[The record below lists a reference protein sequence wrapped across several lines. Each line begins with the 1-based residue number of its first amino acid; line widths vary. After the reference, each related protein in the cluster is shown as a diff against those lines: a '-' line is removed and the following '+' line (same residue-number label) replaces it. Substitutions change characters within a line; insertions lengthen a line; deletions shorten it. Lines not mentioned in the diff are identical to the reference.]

1 MVIPVFSLYS
11 ETEQFPLSPPEG
23 RSLDRLCPVPE
34 KREIKKSLNGR
45 LYQWMGRAGKRKE
58 KNWGFGLYTLNAL
71 S

>member
-11 ETEQFPLSPPEG
+11 ETEQFPLLLPEG

-34 KREIKKSLNGR
+34 KIEIKKSLNGR
-45 LYQWMGRAGKRKE
+45 LHQWMGRASKRKE
-58 KNWGFGLYTLNAL
+58 KKCGFALYTLNAL

>member
-11 ETEQFPLSPPEG
+11 ETEKFPLSLPEG

-34 KREIKKSLNGR
+34 KIDIKKSLNGR
-45 LYQWMGRAGKRKE
+45 LHLRMGRASKRKE
-58 KNWGFGLYTLNAL
+58 KNWGFRLYTLNAL

>member
-45 LYQWMGRAGKRKE
+45 LHQWMGLNK
-58 KNWGFGLYTLNAL
+58 GFGLYTLNAL